1 MIAENVRV
9 GHAVFFTND
18 DGNTKVYV
26 VGSSPEILA
35 GNRISFNQILKK
47 NGRNEFFVSSQPTIL
62 NLDGNREIEDA
73 VVMVP
78 TIENMLANDE
88 IAALPRSLRITA
100 NEKYNWILQN
110 LLNIPDHDINIEILR
125 DDVVEGDPEA
135 EVPQLEAPQPEIVI
149 HDDANPQTYR
159 YYISITA
166 NEDPIGILEETLDV
180 NADIEAF
187 NIIRL
192 E

>member
-18 DGNTKVYV
+18 DGSIKVYV

-62 NLDGNREIEDA
+62 NLDENREIENA
-73 VVMVP
+73 VVIVP

-88 IAALPRSLRITA
+88 IAALPRSIRVTA
-100 NEKYNWILQN
+100 NEKYDWVLAN
-110 LLNIPDHDINIEILR
+110 LIRVPDLDINIEDLQ
-125 DDVVEGDPEA
+125 DDLVEDDPEA
-135 EVPQLEAPQPEIVI
+135 EAPQPVVAVQ
-149 HDDANPQTYR
+149 DDVNPQVYR
-159 YYISITA
+159 YYVSITA
-166 NEDPIGILEETLDV
+166 NEDPVGILEETLDV

>member
-9 GHAVFFTND
+9 GHAVFFRND

-62 NLDGNREIEDA
+62 NLDENREIEDA

-88 IAALPRSLRITA
+88 IAALPRSLRVTA
-100 NEKYNWILQN
+100 NEKYSWVLDN
-110 LLNIPDHDINIEILR
+110 LIAVPDQDINIEVLR
-125 DDVVEGDPEA
+125 ENVVEGGPEA
-135 EVPQLEAPQPEIVI
+135 EVPQPEIVN

-166 NEDPIGILEETLDV
+166 NEDPVGILEETLDV
-180 NADIEAF
+180 NLEIGAF

>member
-62 NLDGNREIEDA
+62 NLDDNREIEDA
-73 VVMVP
+73 VVMLP
-78 TIENMLANDE
+78 TLDNMLANDE
-88 IAALPRSLRITA
+88 IAALPRSLRATA
-100 NEKYNWILQN
+100 NDKYNWILDN
-110 LLNIPDHDINIEILR
+110 LIDAPGHDVNVEVLR
-125 DDVVEGDPEA
+125 EDVVEGDQEA
-135 EVPQLEAPQPEIVI
+135 EAPQPDIVI